1 MSTPVPPYTT
11 TDLINRAFNLSQVV
25 SRELE
30 EVSGQQESDGLLWLN
45 ALLSLKSAY
54 SRLIPYYQE
63 YDFVATAGVEKY
75 FVPNLVQP
83 ETLTFNIGPVRYSTM
98 PQGRKA
104 YFGTGRVDNITS
116 LPFNWH
122 FERLLGGSNIF
133 LYFLPDAAY
142 PIKIWGKFGFD
153 NVQLG
158 QDLLQLY
165 DEYYID
171 YLRYRL
177 AMRICSEYGIPMQP
191 QAAAELQELED
202 AMMDVSPP
210 DMTLTKYSSL
220 QGQSGINWGDINIG
234 RGWRPGN

>member
-1 MSTPVPPYTT
+1 MAYTV
-11 TDLINRAFNLSQVV
+11 TDLITRAYYLSQVV

-30 EVSGQQESDGLLWLN
+30 TVSGQQLSDGLIWLN

-54 SRLIPYYQE
+54 TRVIPYYTQYEFDAVIGQE
-63 YDFVATAGVEKY
+63 EY
-75 FVPNLVQP
+75 FVPNLVTP
-83 ETLTFNIGPVRYSTM
+83 ETLTFNIGTVRYSTQ
-98 PQGRKA
+98 PTSRRS

-122 FERLLGGSNIF
+122 FERVLGGSNIF
-133 LYFLPDAAY
+133 LYFLPAAAY

-153 NVQLG
+153 DVTLN
-158 QDLLQLY
+158 QDLLLTY

-177 AMRICSEYGIPMQP
+177 AMRICSEFAIPMQP
-191 QAAAELQELED
+191 QALAELAELEE
-202 AMMDVSPP
+202 AMTDVSPP
-210 DMTLTKYSSL
+210 DMTLTKYSTL
-220 QGQSGINWGDINIG
+220 QGETGINWGDINIG

>member
-1 MSTPVPPYTT
+1 MAYTV
-11 TDLINRAFNLSQVV
+11 TDLITRAFYLSQVV

-30 EVSGQQESDGLLWLN
+30 TVSGQQLGDGLIWLN

-54 SRLIPYYQE
+54 TRVIPYYQQYE
-63 YDFVATAGVEKY
+63 FNAVVGQEEY
-75 FVPNLVQP
+75 FVPNLVTP
-83 ETLTFNIGPVRYSTM
+83 ETLTFNIGPVRYSTQ
-98 PQGRKA
+98 PTSRRS
-104 YFGTGRVDNITS
+104 YFGAGRVDNITS

-122 FERLLGGSNIF
+122 FERTLNGSNIY
-133 LYFLPDAAY
+133 LYFIPDQAY

-153 NVQLG
+153 NVALNT
-158 QDLLQLY
+158 DLLQTY

-191 QAAAELQELED
+191 QAMDELKELEE

-210 DMTLTKYSSL
+210 DMTLVKISSL
-220 QGQSGINWGDINIG
+220 QGENALNWGDINIG

>member
-1 MSTPVPPYTT
+1 MAYTVT
-11 TDLINRAFNLSQVV
+11 ELITRAFYLSQVI

-30 EVSGQQESDGLLWLN
+30 QVSGQQLEDGLLWLN
-45 ALLSLKSAY
+45 ALLSLKSAH
-54 SRLIPYYQE
+54 SRLIPYYNE
-63 YDFVATAGVEKY
+63 YEFDAVVGQEKY

-98 PQGRKA
+98 PVSRRP
-104 YFGTGRVDNITS
+104 YFGAGRVDNITS

-122 FERLLGGSNIF
+122 FERLLGGSDVY
-133 LYFLPDAAY
+133 LYFVPDNTY

-153 NVQLG
+153 NVAFG
-158 QDLLQLY
+158 EDLLLTY

-177 AMRICSEYGIPMQP
+177 ALRICSEYGIPMQP
-191 QAAAELQELED
+191 QAMDELTELEE
-202 AMMDVSPP
+202 AITDVSPP
-210 DMTLTKYSSL
+210 DLTLTKVSSL
-220 QGQSGINWGDINIG
+220 QGDTGINWGDINIG